1 MARKRR
7 PKPSIPLTFQLRCIA
22 AGISA
27 VLIAGLV
34 LRA

>member
-1 MARKRR
+1 MARNRR
-7 PKPSIPLTFQLRCIA
+7 PKPSISLTFQLWCIA
-22 AGISA
+22 AGMSA